1 MTVAY
6 QQKHSCDANDVPG
19 LRGERSGYI
28 VLYGDVF
35 ADGPKAST
43 SDLVVLGVLY
53 TALLANSANVKRA
66 TLQNLGISNAINLL
80 WLM

>member
-28 VLYGDVF
+28 VLCVDVF

-53 TALLANSANVKRA
+53 TALLASSTNVKRA
-66 TLQNLGISNAINLL
+66 AFALKI
-80 WLM
+80 